1 MTRLRSTH
9 IRSDARP
16 VPAVVQELRA
26 WCDAAGV
33 SRSAIAME
41 AGVSAS
47 HLNQIINGRARP
59 SDALLR
65 RIADVLDRRKARG
78 RRRRGAT

>member
-1 MTRLRSTH
+1 L
-9 IRSDARP
+9 DPRP
-16 VPAVVQELRA
+16 VPAIVQDLRA

-59 SDALLR
+59 SAALLQ
-65 RIADVLDRRKARG
+65 RIAEVLNRRKARG
-78 RRRRGAT
+78 RGRRGTP

>member
-59 SDALLR
+59 SDALLC
-65 RIADVLDRRKARG
+65 RIAEVLNRRKARG
-78 RRRRGAT
+78 RQRRGAT